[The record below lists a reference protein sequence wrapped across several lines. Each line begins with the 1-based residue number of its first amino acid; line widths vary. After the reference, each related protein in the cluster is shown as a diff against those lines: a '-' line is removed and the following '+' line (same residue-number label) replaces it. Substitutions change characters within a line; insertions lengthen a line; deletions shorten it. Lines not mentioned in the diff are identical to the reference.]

1 VKFTF
6 IFANPFRKPLAA
18 ADYAKVL
25 SAFIQGGDVSRLKR
39 KKRLLTS
46 YIKVSTELQRTLVAC
61 NRLDDA
67 MEANRR
73 AAELW
78 GIPEW
83 MSKFA
88 VATQVAVDCA
98 GDEWLQKGFD
108 KESWEN
114 FQTRFESC
122 IHGPEDYP
130 GERAL
135 DMRYALELVSEL
147 NNFHSCGQFR
157 NPSLVRFAI
166 LGTLIFNH
174 AVLDAKLLLRTQT
187 LYPGIGDNDSAKKW
201 AQRETE
207 YFWNVST
214 LAYRQVCM

>member
-1 VKFTF
+1 MKFTF

-18 ADYAKVL
+18 ADYAKAL
-25 SAFIQGGDVSRLKR
+25 SAFIQEGDVSRLQR
-39 KKRLLTS
+39 KKRLLVS

-67 MEANRR
+67 MEANRK
-73 AAELW
+73 AAALW

-108 KESWEN
+108 KESWEK
-114 FQTRFESC
+114 FQSRFESC

-135 DMRYALELVSEL
+135 DMRYAIELVSEL
-147 NNFHSCGQFR
+147 NNFHSCGRFH
-157 NPSLVRFAI
+157 NPCLVRFAI
-166 LGTLIFNH
+166 LGTLIFNQ
-174 AVLDAKLLLRTQT
+174 AVLDAKLLHRTQSI
-187 LYPGIGDNDSAKKW
+187 YPGIGDNASAKKW
-201 AQRETE
+201 AQRETD
-207 YFWNVST
+207 YFWSVST
-214 LAYRQVCM
+214 MAYQQVCM